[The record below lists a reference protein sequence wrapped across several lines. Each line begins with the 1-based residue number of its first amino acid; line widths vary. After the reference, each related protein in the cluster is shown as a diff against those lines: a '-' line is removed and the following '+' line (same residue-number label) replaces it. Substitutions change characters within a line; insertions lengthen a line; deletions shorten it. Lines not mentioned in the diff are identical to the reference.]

1 MLIQCS
7 QCSAKYAVP
16 DQSIGIGGRT
26 VRCAKCGHSWFVTHP
41 AQVPLAAEPASTV
54 ESNRPNPI
62 PPGSNLPVIKR
73 PSVPFGAKASVF
85 GLLAAAI
92 ALMLL
97 WLAPQTYGYPHSA
110 GFGLAE
116 VNMLSRLDDKHP
128 ENKQPIYEVSGKILN
143 LADKTLTVPILRVTV
158 VDKDGTAL
166 QYWDYSEKGATLE
179 PGKNIPFTTGPL
191 DIKFK
196 KAARFVVELGSEME
210 LSLRKKPD
218 A

>member
-7 QCSAKYAVP
+7 QCSARYAVP

-26 VRCAKCGHSWFVTHP
+26 VRCTKCGNSWFVAHP
-41 AQVPLAAEPASTV
+41 AAAPLAASETHDT
-54 ESNRPNPI
+54 NRPKPI

-73 PSVPFGAKASVF
+73 PPVSMGTKAAVF
-85 GLLAAAI
+85 GMLAAAV
-92 ALMLL
+92 AMLLL

-128 ENKQPIYEVSGKILN
+128 ENKKPTYEISGKILN
-143 LADKTLTVPILRVTV
+143 TTDHLLTVPVLRITL
-158 VDKDGTAL
+158 VDKEGTAL
-166 QYWDYSEKGATLE
+166 QFWDFSEKGATLE
-179 PGKNIPFTTGPL
+179 GGKSIPFTSGPL

-196 KAARFVVELGSEME
+196 KADRFVVELGSDIE
-210 LSLRKKPD
+210 LSLRRKPS